1 MAATTVLIA
10 DDVKLFLKI
19 EKTFL
24 TRAGF
29 EVITA
34 ENGLRAV
41 ELARERL
48 PRLILLDLTM
58 PEMDG
63 ATACQEMRREPALAF
78 TPILI
83 MSVTGSPEIRD
94 LCLQSG
100 CTEFVVKPDKPE
112 KLVELVARMLL
123 ARQRKVGRM
132 TILYNEA
139 GSAGGRQV
147 MGMASNLSGTGLF
160 LSTEKPVRTGMALQ
174 LEFLIPKSTHTVT
187 VKGVVTRVAQ
197 NAEGTYEAGVHF
209 TDLRQTDQQQIL
221 IYVSS

>member
-34 ENGLRAV
+34 ENGQRAL
-41 ELARERL
+41 ELARARR
-48 PRLILLDLTM
+48 PRLILLDLLM

-63 ATACQEMRREPALAF
+63 ATACAEMRRELYLAY

-83 MSVTGSPEIRD
+83 MSSTGSPEIRD
-94 LCLQSG
+94 MCLQAG
-100 CTEFVVKPDKPE
+100 CTQFVVKPDKPE
-112 KLVELVARMLL
+112 KLLELVARMLL

-132 TILYNEA
+132 TILYSEA
-139 GSAGGRQV
+139 GTAGGRQS
-147 MGMASNLSGTGLF
+147 MGMAGNLSGTGLF
-160 LSTEKPVRTGMALQ
+160 LSTSKPVRVGMVLQ

-187 VKGVVTRVAQ
+187 VKGTVTRVTQ
-197 NAEGTYEAGVHF
+197 NAEDTYEAGVHF
-209 TDLRQTDQQQIL
+209 IDLTQADQQQIL
-221 IYVSS
+221 IYSAS

>member
-34 ENGLRAV
+34 ENGQRAL
-41 ELARERL
+41 ELARERR
-48 PRLILLDLTM
+48 PRLIILDLLM

-63 ATACQEMRREPALAF
+63 ATACAEMRREPYLAY

-83 MSVTGSPEIRD
+83 MSATGSPELRD

-100 CTEFVVKPDKPE
+100 CTQFVVKPDKPE
-112 KLVELVARMLL
+112 KLLELVARMLL
-123 ARQRKVGRM
+123 ARQRKPGRM
-132 TILYNEA
+132 TILYSEA
-139 GSAGGRQV
+139 GTAGGRQS
-147 MGMASNLSGTGLF
+147 MGMAGNLSGTGLF
-160 LSTEKPVRTGMALQ
+160 LSTSKPVRVGMVLQ

-187 VKGVVTRVAQ
+187 AKGTVTRVTQ
-197 NAEGTYEAGVHF
+197 NAEDTYEAGVHF
-209 TDLRQTDQQQIL
+209 VEMSQADQQQIL
-221 IYVSS
+221 IYTAS

>member
-10 DDVKLFLKI
+10 DDLKTFLKI

-29 EVITA
+29 EVLTA
-34 ENGLRAV
+34 ENGERAV
-41 ELARERL
+41 ELARDRH
-48 PRLILLDLTM
+48 PRLILLDLEM

-63 ATACQEMRREPALAF
+63 AVACAAMRREPSLAF

-83 MSVTGSPEIRD
+83 MSATGGPEIRD
-94 LCLQSG
+94 RCLKAG
-100 CTEFVVKPDKPE
+100 CTEFVVKPENPE
-112 KLVELVARMLL
+112 KLLELVARMLL
-123 ARQRKVGRM
+123 AGQRKVARM

-139 GSAGGRQV
+139 GTAGGRQV
-147 MGMASNLSGTGLF
+147 VGMASNLSGTGLF
-160 LSTEKPVRTGMALQ
+160 LSTGRPVRTGLVLQ

-187 VKGVVTRVAQ
+187 VKGKVTRVTQ

-209 TDLRQTDQQQIL
+209 IDLSQTDQQQIL
-221 IYVSS
+221 DFISS

>member
-1 MAATTVLIA
+1 MAITTVLIA
-10 DDVKLFLKI
+10 DDLKTFLKI

-29 EVITA
+29 EVLTA
-34 ENGLRAV
+34 ENGARAV
-41 ELARERL
+41 ELARDRH
-48 PRLILLDLTM
+48 PRLILLDLEM

-63 ATACQEMRREPALAF
+63 AAACAEMRREPSLAF

-94 LCLQSG
+94 RCLQAG
-100 CTEFVVKPDKPE
+100 CTEFVVKPENPE
-112 KLVELVARMLL
+112 KLLELVARMLL
-123 ARQRKVGRM
+123 AQQRKVARM

-139 GSAGGRQV
+139 GTASGRQV

-160 LSTEKPVRTGMALQ
+160 LSTGRPVRTGLVLQ

-187 VKGVVTRVAQ
+187 VKGKVTRVTQ
-197 NAEGTYEAGVHF
+197 NAEGTYEAGIHF
-209 TDLRQTDQQQIL
+209 IDLSQSDQQQIL
-221 IYVSS
+221 NYISS